1 MYKYTALPL
10 VLLCCL
16 LLYACAQAQPNTPAQ
31 EHIKALSQ
39 GRATA
44 MQVQTQT
51 GSVLEIYTATQGST
65 ASLYLEGN
73 PTTGFLWHVL
83 SVEPQGIVRCA
94 QEQFSPLPHAAGMV
108 GVGGIAAF
116 SLQAQQEGRAKLTL
130 SYHRPWVPSEQATSI
145 ALMLVVDA
153 HLGIHIKPLPA
164 LP

>member
-1 MYKYTALPL
+1 MYKNTALPL

-16 LLYACAQAQPNTPAQ
+16 LLHACTQAQPNTPAQ
-31 EHIKALSQ
+31 EHIKALAL

-51 GSVLEIYTATQGST
+51 GSVLKIYTATQGST

-83 SVEPQGIVRCA
+83 SLEPQGIVRCA

-108 GVGGIAAF
+108 GVGGIAPF
-116 SLQAQQEGRAKLTL
+116 TLQAQQEGKAKLTL
-130 SYHRPWVPSEQATSI
+130 SYHRPWLPSENTTRIQ
-145 ALMLVVDA
+145 LMVIVDA
-153 HLGIHIKPLPA
+153 HLGIHIQPL
-164 LP
+164 